1 MNSVNNRNTKFDEE
15 VEFVAKHYRKGAF
28 QRVARFVMP
37 DGLRRNPAGS
47 MEQDN
52 MQHSEGFVVPEALRR
67 RRTARRW
74 IAAASCAVVLSASAY
89 FISQVAFKPVEKP
102 EPSRVETVSVKSV
115 AVEPDAIRRIEF
127 NDAPLSVVAA
137 EVERVYGV
145 VLENIT
151 DPDVRI
157 SISYEGTAADFV
169 DTVNELL
176 GTHITVKRVNRDAEI
191 TVKRENN

>member
-1 MNSVNNRNTKFDEE
+1 MNSKNSKFDEE
-15 VEFVAKHYRKGAF
+15 VEFEARHYRKDAF
-28 QRVARFVMP
+28 RRAARFVVP
-37 DGLRRNPAGS
+37 DGLRRNPAGF
-47 MEQDN
+47 MEADDR
-52 MQHSEGFVVPEALRR
+52 HHDAGVVVPEVLRR
-67 RRTARRW
+67 RRAARRW

-145 VLENIT
+145 ELENIT

>member
-15 VEFVAKHYRKGAF
+15 VEFVAKHYRKNAF
-28 QRVARFVMP
+28 RRAARFVVP
-37 DGLRRNPAGS
+37 EGIRRNPAGS

-52 MQHSEGFVVPEALRR
+52 MQRGEGFVVPDVLRCR
-67 RRTARRW
+67 RVARRW

-89 FISQVAFKPVEKP
+89 FISQVAFKPVAKP

-115 AVEPDAIRRIEF
+115 AAEPEEIRRIEF
-127 NDAPLSVVAA
+127 NDAPLSTVAA

-145 VLENIT
+145 ELDNIT

-157 SISYEGTAADFV
+157 SISYEGTASDFV
-169 DTVNELL
+169 ETVNELL
-176 GTHITVKRVNRDAEI
+176 GTHITIKGENKNTETNR
-191 TVKRENN
+191 K